1 MATVK
6 TFLSLLENIDF
17 ESLPS
22 KYNVLKEHLLK
33 DYGSLNVQAS
43 DVYNLA
49 QKVPSLRKANQELS
63 IVQSKLIVAAEASKL
78 VT

>member
-1 MATVK
+1 MFENKLKGIQLDFEKKIVDAVVKSKEEKFLATVK
-6 TFLSLLENIDF
+6 TYLSLLENIDF

-49 QKVPSLRKANQELS
+49 QK
-63 IVQSKLIVAAEASKL
+63 
-78 VT
+78 